1 MKKESN
7 YINNLKNIII
17 NERLFLFCLIFIL
30 SYYLFYLV
38 TLNDYPITKIYLIY
52 PIIIIICN
60 FINYCL
66 TKFKNKKKIIILIF
80 ICTFLIQNFKIIN
93 IFKNYNKNHY
103 QNIVELN
110 VNIKKDF
117 NFDNNKDI
125 VLSFNPL
132 LFRYFN
138 IEKNKS
144 MELFS
149 LLHNLNPNE
158 AKYYN
163 LGS

>member
-1 MKKESN
+1 M
-7 YINNLKNIII
+7 
-17 NERLFLFCLIFIL
+17 
-30 SYYLFYLV
+30 
-38 TLNDYPITKIYLIY
+38 
-52 PIIIIICN
+52 
-60 FINYCL
+60 
-66 TKFKNKKKIIILIF
+66 
-80 ICTFLIQNFKIIN
+80 
-93 IFKNYNKNHY
+93 
-103 QNIVELN
+103 
-110 VNIKKDF
+110 NIKKDF

-163 LGS
+163 LAHKSTIIKNIRNKKYRFIILEEKRIFSEKNMSRIFDKNFIIDLKKQIKLNYLFHSIYPGISGRGNFIVYYNK